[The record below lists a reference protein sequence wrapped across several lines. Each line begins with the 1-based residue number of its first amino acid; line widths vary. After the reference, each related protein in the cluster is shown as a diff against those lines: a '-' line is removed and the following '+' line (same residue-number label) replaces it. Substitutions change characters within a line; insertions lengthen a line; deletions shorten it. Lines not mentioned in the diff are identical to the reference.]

1 MRILK
6 DNKRENGEDKI
17 FEEKIFAKRF
27 PKTDLNKKKKKRT
40 EQRCSVKL
48 KQDTY
53 KKDQI

>member
-17 FEEKIFAKRF
+17 FEEKIYAKRF
-27 PKTDLNKKKKKRT
+27 PKTDLNKKKKPM